1 MKRVIFFI
9 LTSFVFQTSI
19 LYGYNCMKEMK
30 ELLKSAECDLESYP
44 APWELLYPDSCK
56 EIKKIINTSSDICI
70 DVLVDKEIS
79 DLEKK
84 IFISIFAYDANFESY
99 MDLLSYSTHLYL
111 NGEINFKVFE
121 YMFVNPEIKHIMK
134 KQYKNK
140 KIRSIVKNCLK
151 TELPR
156 EEIQFFKDLKK
167 GNI

>member
-1 MKRVIFFI
+1 
-9 LTSFVFQTSI
+9 
-19 LYGYNCMKEMK
+19 
-30 ELLKSAECDLESYP
+30 
-44 APWELLYPDSCK
+44 
-56 EIKKIINTSSDICI
+56 
-70 DVLVDKEIS
+70 
-79 DLEKK
+79 
-84 IFISIFAYDANFESY
+84 